1 MKLEKSMNGKS
12 AKERVQDKFNLAKDA
27 KDAKIKT
34 SIQSI
39 EKIDGKFKCD
49 FSVDG
54 LPQKKEGPYSD
65 SYRRITKI
73 FDNWEGLSDYAKDF
87 FSKSDEE
94 IVKLCKEA

>member
-1 MKLEKSMNGKS
+1 MASKE
-12 AKERVQDKFNLAKDA
+12 AKESVQKKFDIAKDA
-27 KDAKIKT
+27 KDARIKT

-54 LPQKKEGPYSD
+54 LPQKKDGPYSE

-73 FDNWEGLSDYAKDF
+73 FDDWDGLSTYAKDF
-87 FSKSDEE
+87 FAKSDEE
-94 IVKLCKEA
+94 IVNLCKES